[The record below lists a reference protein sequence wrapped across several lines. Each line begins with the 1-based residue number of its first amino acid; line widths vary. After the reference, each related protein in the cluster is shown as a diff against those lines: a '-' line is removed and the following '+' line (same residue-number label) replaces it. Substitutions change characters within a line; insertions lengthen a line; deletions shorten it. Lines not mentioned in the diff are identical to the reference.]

1 MSTVLM
7 SVPATVATWF
17 SKLQY
22 QAGERFAAMPS
33 PIRKDEHWRY
43 GSVKQA
49 EVILGSGPVSPLG
62 DESKARALQE
72 STSSLDSCVRLVFAN
87 DELLNAEVLTSLP
100 EGVTLVP
107 LLEAAS
113 RMPEL
118 MQEHFMA
125 RETTL
130 GGIKFSQMHQART
143 RAGVVLHVA
152 RGVRLEK
159 PIEVFHWIGGRGA
172 VFPHTLIV
180 GEPNSQVTVLEHHRS
195 LDEEEHGVV
204 AVTDLHARDG
214 ARIIYSVVQDLNLKS
229 RAEHLTS
236 ASVHK
241 DATATALLMNLGA
254 AWVRNESISRL
265 EGAGAESYMLGVSS
279 PHGSQEVDQ
288 RTFQHHAAPRAK
300 SDLLYKNVLD
310 DQARTVFSGLIFVDE
325 GAHYTDAYQTCR
337 NLLNSDTCEANS
349 MPGLEINADQ
359 VKCSHGSTSSPVD
372 KDELFY
378 LMARGIPDQEA
389 RTLITLGFLEDV
401 FTRLN
406 DEALQ
411 AAVCQRLE
419 EKFAVPF

>member
-1 MSTVLM
+1 
-7 SVPATVATWF
+7 
-17 SKLQY
+17 
-22 QAGERFAAMPS
+22 MPS
-33 PIRKDEHWRY
+33 PVRTDEHWRY
-43 GSVKQA
+43 GSIKQA
-49 EVILGSGPVSPLG
+49 EAILAAGAAASPG
-62 DESKARALQE
+62 EAEKSRALTE
-72 STSSLDSCVRLVFAN
+72 STSALDADVRLVFAN
-87 DELLNAEVLTSLP
+87 DELLNPEALQALP

-107 LLEAAS
+107 LLEAAA

-130 GGIKFSQMHQART
+130 GGIRFSQMHQSRT
-143 RAGVVLHVA
+143 RAGIVLHVA
-152 RGVRLEK
+152 KGVHVAK
-159 PIEVFHWIGGRGA
+159 PIEVFHWVGGKGA
-172 VFPHTLIV
+172 IFPHTLIV
-180 GEPNSQVTVLEHHRS
+180 GEPNARVTVLEHHRS
-195 LDEEEHGVV
+195 LDDEEHGAV

-214 ARIIYSVVQDLNLKS
+214 AKIVYSVVQDLNLKG
-229 RAEHLTS
+229 RAVHLTS
-236 ASVHK
+236 ASVHR

-265 EGAGAESYMLGVSS
+265 EGSGAESYMLGVSS
-279 PHGSQEVDQ
+279 PHGTQEVDQ
-288 RTFQHHAAPRAK
+288 RTFQHHAAARAK

-310 DQARTVFSGLIFVDE
+310 DQSRTTFSGLIFVDE

-378 LMARGIPDQEA
+378 LMARGIREQDA
-389 RTLITLGFLEDV
+389 RVLITLGVLEDV

-406 DEALQ
+406 DAALE
-411 AAVCQRLE
+411 AAVCHRLE
-419 EKFAVPF
+419 QKFDVAF

>member
-1 MSTVLM
+1 MSA
-7 SVPATVATWF
+7 PATVATWF

-22 QAGERFAAMPS
+22 QAGERFAATPS
-33 PIRKDEHWRY
+33 PARTDEHWRY
-43 GSVKQA
+43 GSIKHAEAVFSATPAVKLS
-49 EVILGSGPVSPLG
+49 EG
-62 DESKARALQE
+62 DRARALKE
-72 STSSLDSCVRLVFAN
+72 STSALDAGLRLVFGN
-87 DELLNAEVLTSLP
+87 DELLNPEALDTLP

-107 LLEAAS
+107 LLDAAA

-130 GGIKFSQMHQART
+130 GGIKFSAQHQART
-143 RAGVVLHVA
+143 RAGIVLHVA
-152 RGVRLEK
+152 SGVQVEK
-159 PIEVFHWIGGRGA
+159 PIEVFHWVGGSKA
-172 VFPHTLIV
+172 SIFPHTLIV
-180 GEPNSQVTVLEHHRS
+180 SEPNAKVTVLEHQRS
-195 LDEEEHGVV
+195 LDDEEHAVV

-214 ARIIYSVVQDLNLKS
+214 SKIVYSVVQDLNLKG
-229 RAEHLTS
+229 RAVHLTS

-241 DATATALLMNLGA
+241 AATATALLMNLGA
-254 AWVRNESISRL
+254 AWARNESISRM

-279 PHGSQEVDQ
+279 PHGTQEVDQ
-288 RTFQHHAAPRAK
+288 RTFQHHAAARAK

-310 DQARTVFSGLIFVDE
+310 DQSRTTFSGLIFVDE

-337 NLLNSDTCEANS
+337 NVLNSDTCEANS

-359 VKCSHGSTSSPVD
+359 VKCSHGSTSAPVS

-378 LMARGIPDQEA
+378 LMARGIPDQDA

-419 EKFAVPF
+419 EKFDVHF

>member
-1 MSTVLM
+1 MSA
-7 SVPATVATWF
+7 PATVATWF

-33 PIRKDEHWRY
+33 PIRTDEHWRY

-49 EVILGSGPVSPLG
+49 EAMLAI
-62 DESKARALQE
+62 ESVAALSDADKGRALSE
-72 STSSLDSCVRLVFAN
+72 STSTLEAAVRLIFAN
-87 DELLNAEVLTSLP
+87 DELLNPEALGSLP

-125 RETTL
+125 RETSL

-143 RAGVVLHVA
+143 RAGIVLHVA
-152 RGVRLEK
+152 KGVQMEK
-159 PIEVFHWIGGRGA
+159 PIEVFHWIGGRGS

-180 GEPNSQVTVLEHHRS
+180 SEPNSQITVLEHQRS
-195 LDEEEHGVV
+195 LDDEEQGVV

-214 ARIIYSVVQDLNLKS
+214 AKIIYGVVQDLNLKS
-229 RAEHLTS
+229 RAVHLTS

-241 DATATALLMNLGA
+241 AATATALLMNLGA
-254 AWVRNESISRL
+254 AWVRNESVSRM

-279 PHGSQEVDQ
+279 PHDTQEVDQ

-378 LMARGIPDQEA
+378 LMARGIPDQA
-389 RTLITLGFLEDV
+389 SRTLITLGFLEDV

-406 DEALQ
+406 HEALQ
-411 AAVCQRLE
+411 TAVCQRLE